1 MYVAKYWERLPM
13 AHTVGIIFS
22 AVMVFTIGLVAFCF
36 GVLEM
41 SMAISNTPGTGD
53 FGAYPIAAAIVLIG
67 LGGWGIASG
76 LGIAKMRE
84 WARISMFALGAIFV
98 VIAVFGSLEMAR
110 DPQVGVSYTEGVYM
124 GSIRPEMMAF
134 YAVLA
139 ALGVFW
145 LLFFSRNSVK
155 VRFAS

>member
-1 MYVAKYWERLPM
+1 MLAKYWERAPM
-13 AHTVGIIFS
+13 AHTVGITFS
-22 AVMVFTIGLVAFCF
+22 AVMVFTTGLVAFCF
-36 GVLEM
+36 GALEI

-53 FGAYPIAAAIVLIG
+53 FGSYPIPAATVLIG

-76 LGIAKMRE
+76 LGIAKMRG
-84 WARISMFALGAIFV
+84 WARISMVALGAILFV
-98 VIAVFGSLEMAR
+98 LVVFGALEMAL
-110 DPQVGVSYTEGVYM
+110 DPHFGVTYMEGVYM

-145 LLFFSRNSVK
+145 LYFFSRNSMK
-155 VRFAS
+155 ARFPS